1 MQVQAGS
8 QGDRKD
14 CTVVQVEVTVEVLLY
29 QPARGQDWCAE
40 QTFDVSCYP
49 DSEVSNDEG

>member
-8 QGDRKD
+8 RADRKD
-14 CTVVQVEVTVEVLLY
+14 CTEVQVEVTVEVWLY

-49 DSEVSNDEG
+49 DGEVSNDEG